1 MWLRE
6 QLDESPAG
14 QRSTC
19 LHVGRMSPCSWNRMA
34 RPAVSPETPFL
45 RSLVDQA
52 LLQLDIPSLD
62 ILIPS
67 FTKGR
72 PILVPQ
78 LLCRLKTKLTQTLCP
93 AWSSGDQSG
102 HWLALKTFFPVWVG
116 VEWIISL
123 LPALLSSCDLGYVGR
138 GLGVFLSCHGVVQ
151 RARSSGRR
159 ERLVQNWRQLL
170 PPWRSAG
177 TRQGRVPRL
186 TCHWAGRAG
195 WASSR
200 GQTINAGLVAT
211 EPGEWQNGGQRVPD
225 PLPGGGG

>member
-93 AWSSGDQSG
+93 CLELRGPEWA
-102 HWLALKTFFPVWVG
+102 LAGT
-116 VEWIISL
+116 ENI
-123 LPALLSSCDLGYVGR
+123 LSSL
-138 GLGVFLSCHGVVQ
+138 
-151 RARSSGRR
+151 
-159 ERLVQNWRQLL
+159 
-170 PPWRSAG
+170 
-177 TRQGRVPRL
+177 
-186 TCHWAGRAG
+186 
-195 WASSR
+195 
-200 GQTINAGLVAT
+200 
-211 EPGEWQNGGQRVPD
+211 
-225 PLPGGGG
+225 GGGGMDNLTAPRSPVLLRPGLRGQGSGSVPFLPWGCPEG